1 MIDIRQLSEAAE
13 FLLWLVKVVALSSCQ
28 NLETLKTTCTML
40 EEQVLELETLN
51 DELLEKER
59 QWEAWRSTLEEEKN
73 QAERR
78 TREVQRL
85 LDSEKQNRFHT
96 QSLSCSPGST
106 FLLALRLSKYHSSD
120 ESSAHTPSAV
130 LAYSPEFVQRY
141 SGKYENIFCAG
152 VGRAEMEAV
161 RTPIRSRP
169 SN

>member
-1 MIDIRQLSEAAE
+1 MTCDRYRQRSEAAE
-13 FLLWLVKVVALSSCQ
+13 FLLWSVKVFALFSCQ

-96 QSLSCSPGST
+96 QSFSCSPGST
-106 FLLALRLSKYHSSD
+106 FLLALRLSALNTTRAMNLLPTH
-120 ESSAHTPSAV
+120 P
-130 LAYSPEFVQRY
+130 QRFWHILQ
-141 SGKYENIFCAG
+141 SLSKGILGNMKIFSER
-152 VGRAEMEAV
+152 V
-161 RTPIRSRP
+161 
-169 SN
+169 